1 MDDFQLTDGM
11 RDELRA
17 AWHRYLDRV
26 APFRPLL
33 HGYCRKLTRDVWDA
47 EDLSQETLMRGFQR
61 LAWHHDPIE
70 EPRAYLL
77 RIATHAW
84 IDQLRRRDTEVR
96 LAPEAAPGA
105 VEPPAGAGE
114 ARDASRRLLEQLAP
128 REQAA
133 VVLKDLFDLSLEE
146 TAMVLET
153 TVGAVKSAL
162 HRGRERLRDPGADGG
177 APAPVD
183 RPVAAVEVVD
193 RFVELLNAEDRD
205 GLLELIHANAGI
217 SNVGVGMQYGDES
230 LRGKRSF
237 LRGLLSGHP
246 EWPEVFRFESRR
258 WERAVFEGE
267 PVVLGFCTRQRWGG
281 EALEGV
287 FRVRAEEGRITR
299 ILSYSFCPE
308 TMREVAET
316 LGLPVRTGL
325 YRYPTVEPGVPY
337 GWDD

>member
-11 RDELRA
+11 RDEMRA

-47 EDLSQETLMRGFQR
+47 EDLSQEALMRGFQR

-70 EPRAYLL
+70 SPRAYLL

-84 IDQLRRRDTEVR
+84 IDQLRRRETETR
-96 LAPEAAPGA
+96 LAPEAAPDA
-105 VEPPAGAGE
+105 AEAPAAAGE
-114 ARDASRRLLEQLAP
+114 TRDAGRRLLERLAP

-146 TAMVLET
+146 TAVVLET

-162 HRGRERLRDPGADGG
+162 HRGRERLRDTGEAGD
-177 APAPVD
+177 AASSSR
-183 RPVAAVEVVD
+183 RPVPPVAVVD
-193 RFVELLNAEDRD
+193 RFVELLNAGDRD

-217 SNVGVGMQYGDES
+217 SNVGVGMQYGEDS
-230 LRGKRSF
+230 LAGKRSF
-237 LRGLLSGHP
+237 LEGVLGGHP
-246 EWPEVFRFESRR
+246 EWPEVFRFESQRC
-258 WERAVFEGE
+258 ERAVFEGE
-267 PVVLGFCTRQRWGG
+267 PLVLMFRTRERWGG
-281 EALEGV
+281 EALEGI
-287 FRVRAEEGRITR
+287 FRVREEEGRILR

-308 TMREVAET
+308 TMREVAEA
-316 LGLPVRTGL
+316 LGLPVRTGM
-325 YRYPTVEPGVPY
+325 YRYPTAEPGVPY
-337 GWDD
+337 ERR